1 MKKAGLGA
9 MALAGALFSAFGV
22 VSATPQDQKVLLPY
36 VGAKDGMFTAVSY
49 VYSDNGSAPR
59 SVHFIYLIK
68 DDLTKNLD
76 KPCEHYDGRVDTTPN
91 DLDTVVIQG
100 NGGYIQAA
108 IVDDAGDDGA
118 DIPQKGEGLLVL
130 EATDT
135 NDKIVAEAHVVV
147 TTTRGVYSFRAL
159 QLDTDDTLK
168 NENTIGNQTGGNTT
182 VMFFPENIAETYLY
196 FIADAENS
204 TENYTQAKSTYGAVS
219 TLSTNNVA
227 YDRSEREYSGIKG
240 VKYTCAAIV
249 HIKDIL
255 GAQYNVLKNTGGW
268 FSLVE
273 GNKTTS
279 NGTAAWKIEVSDL
292 YGATVTPL
300 QPLDYAR

>member
-22 VSATPQDQKVLLPY
+22 VSAAPQNQKVLLPY

-108 IVDDAGDDGA
+108 IVDDAGDDGV
-118 DIPQKGEGLLVL
+118 DMPKKGEGLLVL
-130 EATDT
+130 EAAGG
-135 NDKIVAEAHVVV
+135 DKVTAEAHVVV

-159 QLDTDDTLK
+159 QLDAKDTLVDK
-168 NENTIGNQTGGNTT
+168 NTISANTKSNSTT
-182 VMFFPENIAETYLY
+182 VMFFPESIAETYLY
-196 FIADAENS
+196 FIADAQNS
-204 TENYTQAKSTYGAVS
+204 SENYTQTSSTYGAVS

-249 HIKDIL
+249 NIKDIL

-273 GNKTTS
+273 GNTTS